1 MQTVCTS
8 FKLELLNG
16 VHNFTSDVF
25 KIALYTSAATLD
37 ANTTQYTV
45 TNESAGAGYSV
56 GGKVLTTIAPT
67 TASGTAYVSFD
78 YVEWTGASF
87 TAAQALIYNTS
98 KSNKAVCVLDFG
110 GTKTPSN
117 NKFSISFPAANSTT
131 AIIRIA

>member
-37 ANTTQYTV
+37 ADTTQYTV
-45 TNESAGAGYSV
+45 ANESSGAGYSV
-56 GGKVLTTIAPT
+56 GGLVLTTITPT
-67 TASGTAYVSFD
+67 SANGTAYVSFQD
-78 YVEWTGASF
+78 AEWNGASF
-87 TAAQALIYNTS
+87 TAAQALIYNSS

-110 GTKTPSN
+110 GTKNPAN